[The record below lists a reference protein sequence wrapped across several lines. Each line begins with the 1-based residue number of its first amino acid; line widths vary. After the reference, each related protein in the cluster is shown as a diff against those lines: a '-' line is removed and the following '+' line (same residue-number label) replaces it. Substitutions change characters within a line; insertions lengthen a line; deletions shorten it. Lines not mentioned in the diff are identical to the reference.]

1 HLPLPILARVTFR
14 IQTEADVFFDCE
26 PRKELAFLGN
36 VTHFGI
42 EPAHFFALIKNP
54 PRRWRRKSRD
64 EPEQR
69 RLATTAGSDNRH
81 ELPGY
86 DVQRDIL
93 ERADDAFGGSAE
105 KFGNALD
112 LDDWLATRLVF
123 NTRLNRCFSHGFRS

>member
-86 DVQRDIL
+86 DTQRDVL
-93 ERADDAFGGSAE
+93 ERADDAFGGCAE
-105 KFGNALD
+105 KFGNVFN
-112 LDDWLATRLVF
+112 LDDGLPRRLVCCV
-123 NTRLNRCFSHGFRS
+123 RWSHCFHC